1 MPNNSNW
8 KKGDHDFLKEQGDIY
23 TRVWREE
30 REGRKRFNYIIN
42 IQTIGVKYTVTH
54 ILSITII
61 SMATLETWR
70 ATVSLKRYPG
80 TFTTSKVQ
88 NLMALLYDFKWN
100 TIYLT
105 YKEWRDQKNISNQ
118 DLTTWPRE
126 KYYWPSAFP
135 WSRVL

>member
-8 KKGDHDFLKEQGDIY
+8 KKGDRDFLKEQGDIY

-30 REGRKRFNYIIN
+30 REGRKWFNYIIN

-61 SMATLETWR
+61 SMATLEAWR
-70 ATVSLKRYPG
+70 ATVSLKRYSG